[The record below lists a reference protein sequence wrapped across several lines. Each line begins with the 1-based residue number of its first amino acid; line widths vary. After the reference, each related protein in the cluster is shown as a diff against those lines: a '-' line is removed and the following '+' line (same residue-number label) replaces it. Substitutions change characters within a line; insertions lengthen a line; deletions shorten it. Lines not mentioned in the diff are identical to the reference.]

1 MGLKNSNIVQAWLVL
16 LLCLCFG
23 SALAAV
29 HVVLSPA
36 IEANK
41 VNETREK
48 VPALVLGEEKALA
61 LTQSGD
67 SLDIVSRPVQVE
79 KSGRSLSYA
88 VFEAILKGDRVG
100 WVIKSSG
107 QGYADK
113 IELLVGLDAN
123 AKTVSGLFVLD
134 QKETPGLGNK
144 VIEPQWRGQFIGKPA
159 ASTLAVTKSGA
170 SAPDEIDAVTGATIS
185 SKAVVQIV
193 NTALADVRPV
203 LKDTFTDEER

>member
-1 MGLKNSNIVQAWLVL
+1 MGIKNSNIVQAWLVL

-41 VNETREK
+41 INETREK
-48 VPALVLGEEKALA
+48 VPGLVLGEEAALA
-61 LTQSGD
+61 LTQSGEA
-67 SLDIVSRPVQVE
+67 LEIVPHPLQLE
-79 KSGRSLSYA
+79 KSGRSISYS
-88 VFEAILKGDRVG
+88 VFEALLKGERVG

-113 IELLVGLDAN
+113 IELLVGLDTTAE
-123 AKTVSGLFVLD
+123 TISGLFVLD

-144 VIEPQWRGQFIGKPA
+144 VIETQWRGQFIGKQTGSA
-159 ASTLAVTKSGA
+159 LSVTKSGA
-170 SAPDEIDAVTGATIS
+170 SASDEIDAVTGATIS
-185 SKAVVQIV
+185 SNAVVQIV
-193 NTALADVRPV
+193 NTTLADVRPV
-203 LKDTFTDEER
+203 LKKM

>member
-1 MGLKNSNIVQAWLVL
+1 MGIKNSNIVQAWLVL

-41 VNETREK
+41 INETREK
-48 VPALVLGEEKALA
+48 VPGLVLGEAAALE
-61 LTQSGD
+61 LTQSGEA
-67 SLDIVSRPVQVE
+67 LEIVPHPLQVE
-79 KSGRSLSYA
+79 KSGRSISYS
-88 VFEAILKGDRVG
+88 VFEALLKGERVG

-113 IELLVGLDAN
+113 IELLVGLDTTAE
-123 AKTVSGLFVLD
+123 TISGLFVLD

-144 VIEPQWRGQFIGKPA
+144 VIETRWRGQFIGKQA
-159 ASTLAVTKSGA
+159 GSALSVTKSGA
-170 SAPDEIDAVTGATIS
+170 SASDEIDAVTGATIS
-185 SKAVVQIV
+185 SNAVVQIV
-193 NTALADVRPV
+193 NTTLADVRPV
-203 LKDTFTDEER
+203 LKKM

>member
-1 MGLKNSNIVQAWLVL
+1 MGIKNSNIVQAWLVL

-41 VNETREK
+41 INETREK
-48 VPALVLGEEKALA
+48 IPGLVMGEEKAMA
-61 LTQSGD
+61 LTQAGQVLQVAD
-67 SLDIVSRPVQVE
+67 LPVKVE
-79 KSGRSLSYA
+79 KSGRQVSYA
-88 VFEAILKGDRVG
+88 VYEALLEDQRVG
-100 WVIKSSG
+100 WVVKSSG

-113 IELLVGLDAN
+113 IELLVGLDAE
-123 AKTVSGLFVLD
+123 AEIISGLFVLD

-144 VIEPQWRGQFIGKPA
+144 VVDTEWRGQFIGKPA
-159 ASTLAVTKSGA
+159 AGALSVTKSGA
-170 SAPDEIDAVTGATIS
+170 SSPLEIDAVTGATIS
-185 SKAVVQIV
+185 SDAVVQIV

-203 LKDTFTDEER
+203 ITKSNKEGY

>member
-1 MGLKNSNIVQAWLVL
+1 MKIKNSNIAQAWLVL

-48 VPALVLGEEKALA
+48 VPGLVLGEEKAQA
-61 LTQSGD
+61 LVRQGE
-67 SLDIVSRPVQVE
+67 SLDIVSHPVQVE
-79 KSGRSLSYA
+79 KAGRSVSYA
-88 VFEAILKGDRVG
+88 VYEALLKGERVG

-107 QGYADK
+107 QGYADT
-113 IELLVGLDAN
+113 IELLVGVDADVR
-123 AKTVSGLFVLD
+123 TISGLFVLD

-144 VIEPQWRGQFIGKPA
+144 VSQPVWRTQFNGKSA
-159 ASTLAVTKSGA
+159 AGGLVVTKSGA
-170 SAPDEIDAVTGATIS
+170 KKPEEIDAVTGATIS
-185 SKAVVQIV
+185 SRSVVQIV
-193 NTALADVRPV
+193 DTALADVGPLLREG
-203 LKDTFTDEER
+203 KE

>member
-1 MGLKNSNIVQAWLVL
+1 MGIKNSNIVQAWLVL

-41 VNETREK
+41 INETLEK
-48 VPALVLGEEKALA
+48 VPGLAMGEEKAAA
-61 LTQSGD
+61 LKEQGEALEIETT
-67 SLDIVSRPVQVE
+67 PVQVE
-79 KSGRSLSYA
+79 KSGRSLSYS
-88 VFEAILKGDRVG
+88 VYEAFLKGERIG

-113 IELLVGLDAN
+113 IELLLGMDAS
-123 AKTVSGLFVLD
+123 AETISGLFVLE

-144 VIEPQWRGQFIGKPA
+144 VIESPWRGQFIGKPA
-159 ASTLAVTKSGA
+159 SRALSVTKSGA
-170 SAPDEIDAVTGATIS
+170 SSPEEIDAVTGATIS
-185 SKAVVQIV
+185 SKAVVQII

-203 LKDTFTDEER
+203 LKDSFQDEE

>member
-1 MGLKNSNIVQAWLVL
+1 MGLKNSNIIQAWLVL

-41 VNETREK
+41 INETREK
-48 VPALVLGEEKALA
+48 VPGLVLGEKKALA
-61 LTQSGD
+61 LAQTD
-67 SLDIVSRPVQVE
+67 ETLEIDTTPIQVE
-79 KSGRSLSYA
+79 KSGRNISYTVYKA
-88 VFEAILKGDRVG
+88 LLKGERVG

-113 IELLVGLDAN
+113 IELLVGVNADADLI
-123 AKTVSGLFVLD
+123 SGLFILD

-144 VIEPQWRGQFIGKPA
+144 VAGEGWRNQFIGKPA
-159 ASTLAVTKSGA
+159 DHRLVVTKAGA
-170 SAPDEIDAVTGATIS
+170 SKPEEIDAVTGATIS
-185 SKAVVQIV
+185 SRSVVQII
-193 NTALADVRPV
+193 NLALADVQPM
-203 LKDTFTDEER
+203 LKKKQ

>member
-1 MGLKNSNIVQAWLVL
+1 MGIKNSNMVQAWLVL

-41 VNETREK
+41 INETREK
-48 VPALVLGEEKALA
+48 VPGLVLGVEKALA

-67 SLDIVSRPVQVE
+67 SLDIASRPVQVD
-79 KSGRSLSYA
+79 KAGRRISYA
-88 VFEAILKGDRVG
+88 VFEAFLKGERAG

-123 AKTVSGLFVLD
+123 ADTISGLFVLD

-144 VIEPQWRGQFIGKPA
+144 VIETQWRDQFTGKPA
-159 ASTLAVTKSGA
+159 AGTLSVTKSGA
-170 SAPDEIDAVTGATIS
+170 SAPEDIDAVTGATIS
-185 SKAVVQIV
+185 SNAVVQIV
-193 NTALADVRPV
+193 NTAIADVRPV
-203 LKDTFTDEER
+203 LKDTYKDEEK